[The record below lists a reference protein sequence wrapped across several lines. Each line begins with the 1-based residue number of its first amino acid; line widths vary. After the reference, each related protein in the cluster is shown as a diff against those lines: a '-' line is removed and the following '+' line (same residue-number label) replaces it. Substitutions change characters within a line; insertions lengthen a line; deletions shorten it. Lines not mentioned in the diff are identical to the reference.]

1 MATVDS
7 EGLLERAY
15 DRVANAPNLE
25 AAILDL
31 RDLFGVQHIIYQAGR
46 FGARS
51 IDDPFIRLTYPGEW
65 VKRYLTMGY
74 MAVDP
79 VVREGFKRTVPFDWS
94 ECLTTGSAAEQAFFM
109 DALQHG
115 IGPHGLSI
123 PLVSREGH
131 RALFS
136 VCAGGTPT
144 EWERWKQENLPALV
158 ETANVL
164 HRRAIE
170 SIFEAQPADAKLAP
184 REIECLHWIAQGKDT
199 VEVAMILNLSQ
210 HTVRT
215 YLKAAR
221 FKLSC
226 ATIAAAVHKATQ
238 LGIIQA

>member
-1 MATVDS
+1 MMPAAES
-7 EGLLERAY
+7 ETLLVRAY
-15 DRVANAPNLE
+15 DCIAHAPSLE
-25 AAILDL
+25 AAILEL
-31 RDLFGVQHIIYQAGR
+31 REVFKVQHIIYQAAR

-65 VKRYLTMGY
+65 VKRYLTKGY
-74 MAVDP
+74 MNVDP
-79 VVREGFKRTVPFDWS
+79 VVREGFKRTLPFDWS
-94 ECLTTGSAAEQAFFM
+94 EFIGESAAEQAFFM

-115 IGPHGLSI
+115 VGPNGLSI
-123 PLVSREGH
+123 PLISREGH

-136 VCAGGTPT
+136 VCAGGTAA
-144 EWERWKQENLPALV
+144 EWSQWKDERLSALI
-158 ETANVL
+158 ETANRL
-164 HRRAIE
+164 HQRAIE
-170 SIFEAQPADAKLAP
+170 TIFETKPDKAKLAP

-199 VEVAMILNLSQ
+199 VEVAMILGLSQ

-226 ATIAAAVHKATQ
+226 ATIAAAVHKAAQ

>member
-1 MATVDS
+1 MPAVDN
-7 EGLLERAY
+7 ETILVRAY
-15 DRVANAPNLE
+15 DTIANAPSLE
-25 AAILDL
+25 AAILEL
-31 RDLFGVQHIIYQAGR
+31 REVFRLQHIIYQAAR

-65 VKRYLTMGY
+65 VKRYLTRGY
-74 MAVDP
+74 MNIDP
-79 VVREGFKRTVPFDWS
+79 VVREGFKRTLPFDWS
-94 ECLTTGSAAEQAFFM
+94 EFVGESAEEQAFFM

-115 IGPHGLSI
+115 VGPNGMSV
-123 PLVSREGH
+123 PLISREGH

-136 VCAGGTPT
+136 VCYGGTPAD
-144 EWERWKQENLPALV
+144 WISWKEEHLPALV
-158 ETANVL
+158 ETANRL
-164 HRRAIE
+164 HQRAIE
-170 SIFEAQPADAKLAP
+170 SIFEQKPDKAKLAP

-199 VEVAMILNLSQ
+199 VEVAMILGLSQ

-226 ATIAAAVHKATQ
+226 ATIAAAVHKAAQ